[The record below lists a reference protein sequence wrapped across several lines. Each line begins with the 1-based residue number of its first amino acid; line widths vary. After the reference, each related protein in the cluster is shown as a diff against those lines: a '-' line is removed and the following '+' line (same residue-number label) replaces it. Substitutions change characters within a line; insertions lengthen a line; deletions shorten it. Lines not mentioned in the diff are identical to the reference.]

1 MLVVRGT
8 ADGMEAVTDAFD
20 RFRRRSRRTDL
31 TLITKEPLA
40 VSDAEGLAEALSRP
54 ADIVQLWMHSG
65 ERGIGLTG
73 NWEQV
78 PTGKVAAMFEKHP
91 PRLVI
96 LVGCS
101 SGALGRALAER
112 GVRAV
117 VAMRVPV
124 FDHTVQPLIEDF
136 TALVL
141 SGTPVDHAFA
151 RALRRYLFTGQ
162 PGAAAVPMLYLAEN
176 ADRALFPRH

>member
-8 ADGMEAVTDAFD
+8 ADGMEAVDDAFD
-20 RFRRRSRRTDL
+20 WFRHRSRRTDL
-31 TLITKEPLA
+31 TLVTRQPIA
-40 VSDAEGLAEALSRP
+40 VSDAESLAGALGRP
-54 ADIVQLWMHSG
+54 ADIVQLWVHSG
-65 ERGIGLTG
+65 EGGIGLTG

-78 PTGKVAAMFEKHP
+78 PTGQVAAMFEEHP

-101 SGALGRALAER
+101 SGALGQALAER
-112 GVRAV
+112 GVLAV

-136 TALVL
+136 TAFVL
-141 SGTPVDHAFA
+141 NGTPVDRAFA
-151 RALRRYLFTGQ
+151 RALRRYLITGQ

-176 ADRALFPRH
+176 ADRILFPRH